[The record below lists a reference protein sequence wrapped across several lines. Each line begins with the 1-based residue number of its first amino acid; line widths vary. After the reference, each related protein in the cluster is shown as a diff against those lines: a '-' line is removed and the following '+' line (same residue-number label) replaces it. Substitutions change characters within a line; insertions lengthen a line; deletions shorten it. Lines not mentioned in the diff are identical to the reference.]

1 MVIHISTTLTLGKS
15 LAIRREKDGDD
26 EVTCAHLKFTDL
38 FLSREQV
45 NALCGQ
51 RPGWCETSFFDEL
64 GAPVGD
70 WSLTLHKTAFVLA
83 GAIDEPGGEGIRF
96 TEAAVDSLE
105 LTFTKL
111 GAVARGQVVWKV
123 AGDEAGD
130 IETLLGQQC
139 RADWHLTDGGQ
150 QDMLWDRD
158 MARRSASG
166 RGREACA

>member
-64 GAPVGD
+64 GAPIGD

-83 GAIDEPGGEGIRF
+83 GAIDEPGGEGMRF

-105 LTFTKL
+105 LKFTKL
-111 GAVARGQVVWKV
+111 GAVASGHLVWKV

-130 IETLLGQQC
+130 IEPLLGRECKAEWQ
-139 RADWHLTDGGQ
+139 LTDGGQ
-150 QDMLWDRD
+150 
-158 MARRSASG
+158 ARLPLGA
-166 RGREACA
+166 AA

>member
-1 MVIHISTTLTLGKS
+1 MPIHLSTVCTLGKS
-15 LAIRREKDGDD
+15 LAIKREKGADG
-26 EVTCAHLKFTDL
+26 EITRAHLKFTDL
-38 FLSREQV
+38 FVTREQV

-64 GAPVGD
+64 GAPVGN

-83 GAIDEPGGEGIRF
+83 GAIDEPGGEGMRF

-111 GAVARGQVVWKV
+111 GAVASGQVVWKV

-150 QDMLWDRD
+150 EMLLLV
-158 MARRSASG
+158 
-166 RGREACA
+166 EAA